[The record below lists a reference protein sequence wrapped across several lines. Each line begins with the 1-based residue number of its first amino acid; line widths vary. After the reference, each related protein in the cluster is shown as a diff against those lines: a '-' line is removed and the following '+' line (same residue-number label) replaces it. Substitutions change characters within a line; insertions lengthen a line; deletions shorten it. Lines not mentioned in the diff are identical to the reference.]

1 MKIPR
6 GTYLPA
12 VDPARRVTEW
22 IEVTGARE
30 HNLRN
35 IDVAVPKRTLTAV
48 TGVSGSGKSSLVFD
62 TVAVEAQRQMNETL
76 PAFVRGFLPSYG
88 RPAVDTIANLPAVV
102 TVDQRR
108 LHGGARSTV
117 GTITD
122 IAPLLRLLFSRAGTP
137 HIGYADA
144 FSFNLP
150 AGMCPRCE
158 GLGEITDIDMDLF
171 LDPERSL
178 GQGALLAPVFAVGS
192 RNWAIM
198 VGSGKF
204 DPDKRVAD
212 YTERERHELL
222 YSTSGSVP
230 VTAMG
235 QEFNASYEGAVAKFR
250 RLYVDQDAEQL
261 GERSRRMAKDFTTTV
276 CCPDCG
282 GTRLAART
290 LECRIAGRNIA
301 DLAAME
307 AKTLLDVLS
316 GFDLPDAAPV
326 VEALTAR
333 VGNLADIG
341 LGYLSLDRRTS
352 TLSGGESQRVKI
364 VRHLASSL
372 NDMLYVFDEPSIGLH
387 ARDVHRLTGLL
398 RSLRDKGN
406 TVLVVEHDRDV
417 IAAADHVIDIG
428 PGAGAN
434 GGRVEFAGDPEA
446 LARADT
452 ATGRHMT
459 ATTKLKPSVRK
470 PTGSMAVR
478 GATLHNLRD
487 IDLDVPTGVFTAVT
501 GVAGSGKSSL
511 VHGVLCAQYPDAVV
525 VDQSA
530 PTANRRSTT
539 ATYAGAS
546 DPVRKAFATANKV
559 SPALFSAN
567 SEGACPDCAGLGVTQ
582 TDLAFLDSVTS
593 ICRTCR
599 GRRFTDDVLRYRL
612 DGRSIS
618 DVLEMTVAE
627 ARAFFAEHRYR
638 RIASVLDAI
647 TDVGLDYLRMGQP
660 LTTLSGGECQRIK
673 LASHLRRSSAVYVF
687 DEPTTGLHMS
697 DVEHLLAV
705 LDRLVDEYGG
715 TVLVVEHNLDVVAHA
730 DWVIDLGPEGG
741 TDGGRLM
748 FQGRP
753 ADLLE
758 AETHTATFLRRAVS
772 G

>member
-1 MKIPR
+1 MMILCGTDIP
-6 GTYLPA
+6 P
-12 VDPARRVTEW
+12 RVTEW

-30 HNLRN
+30 HNLRDV
-35 IDVAVPKRTLTAV
+35 DVAIPKRTLTAV

-62 TVAVEAQRQMNETL
+62 TVAVEAKRQLNETL
-76 PAFVRGFLPSYG
+76 PAFVRGFLPSYS

-108 LHGGARSTV
+108 LHGGSRSTV

-122 IAPLLRLLFSRAGTP
+122 IAPILRLLFSRAGTP

-150 AGMCPRCE
+150 AGMCPECS
-158 GLGEITDIDMDLF
+158 GLGEITDVDMDAF
-171 LDPERSL
+171 LDPRLSL
-178 GQGALLAPVFAVGS
+178 NQGALLAPVFAVGS
-192 RNWAIM
+192 RNWLILAAA
-198 VGSGKF
+198 GRL
-204 DPDKRVAD
+204 DPDKPVAD
-212 YTERERHELL
+212 YTEAELHDL
-222 YSTSGSVP
+222 LHSTSGSVP

-235 QEFNASYEGAVAKFR
+235 QQFNATYEGAVAKFR
-250 RLYVDQDAEQL
+250 RLYLDQDAEQL
-261 GERSRRMAKDFTTTV
+261 GERSRGLVKDFTTTV
-276 CCPDCG
+276 PCPACG
-282 GTRLAART
+282 GARLAPAA
-290 LECRIAGRNIA
+290 LACRIEGHNIA
-301 DLAAME
+301 DLAALE
-307 AKTLLDVLS
+307 AKALLEVLA

-387 ARDVHRLTGLL
+387 ARDVHRLTDLL
-398 RSLRDKGN
+398 YSLRDKGN
-406 TVLVVEHDRDV
+406 TVLVVEHDRDM

-434 GGRVEFAGDPEA
+434 GGRVEFTGDAAA

-459 ATTKLKPSVRK
+459 APTKLKPCVRK
-470 PTGSMAVR
+470 PGGAMPIR
-478 GATLHNLRD
+478 GAALHNLRGIDVD
-487 IDLDVPTGVFTAVT
+487 IPTGVFTAVT

-511 VHGVLCAQYPDAVV
+511 VYGAFCAQYPDAVV
-525 VDQSA
+525 VDQTA
-530 PTANRRSTT
+530 PSANRRSTT
-539 ATYAGAS
+539 ATYTGAS
-546 DPVRKAFATANKV
+546 DPIRKAFATANKV

-567 SEGACPDCAGLGVTQ
+567 SEGACPDCAGLGITQ
-582 TDLAFLDSVTS
+582 TDLAYLDSVTS
-593 ICRTCR
+593 VCVACH
-599 GRRFTDDVLRYRL
+599 GRRFTDDVLGYRL

-627 ARAFFAEHRYR
+627 ARGFFAEHRYR
-638 RIASVLDAI
+638 KIASVLDAI

-705 LDRLVDEYGG
+705 LDRLVDEHGG
-715 TVLVVEHNLDVVAHA
+715 TVLVVEHNLDVIAHA
-730 DWVIDLGPEGG
+730 DWVVDLGPEGG

-748 FQGRP
+748 FQGSP
-753 ADLLE
+753 MDLLD
-758 AETHTATFLRRAVS
+758 ADTHTATYLRRAVA